1 MSDASRYPESGQI
14 EIFLVAV
21 GVLVLVLAFGIL
33 VLVCAGL
40 GSSSRGCN
48 PENGRRLVASRAHRQ
63 GQDIAPDRPY
73 RNHDNSIINSIRR
86 QSQPLAEE
94 FKLEMHSL
102 RQSIVKLMSPSA
114 SQDGNPSVV
123 DRMRRFSL
131 DNLLTFSTNSSDLVT
146 DCESC
151 CELLDSPLAAT
162 GREDAAGARRRSS
175 RLAGNTVTPDLEAQQ

>member
-40 GSSSRGCN
+40 GSPSRGYD
-48 PENGRRLVASRAHRQ
+48 PENGRRLAASRAHRPR
-63 GQDIAPDRPY
+63 QDIASSRPY
-73 RNHDNSIINSIRR
+73 RDYENSFIDSFRR
-86 QSQPLAEE
+86 QSQSLTED
-94 FKLEMHSL
+94 FKLEMHNL
-102 RQSIVKLMSPSA
+102 RQSMATLMTPSG
-114 SQDGNPSVV
+114 SQNGNSSVV

-131 DNLLTFSTNSSDLVT
+131 DNLLTFSTNSSDLIT

-151 CELLDSPLAAT
+151 CEFLDSPLAAT